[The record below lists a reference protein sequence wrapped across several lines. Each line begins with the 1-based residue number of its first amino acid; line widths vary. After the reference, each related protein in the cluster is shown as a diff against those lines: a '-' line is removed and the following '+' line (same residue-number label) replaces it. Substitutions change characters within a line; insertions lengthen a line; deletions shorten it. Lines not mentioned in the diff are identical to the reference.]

1 MELAWAALL
10 GTLFAGYLVLGGY
23 DYGVGLLLAGE
34 PDPGRRRTALTA
46 VGPFFLGNEVWLVA
60 TLGVLFGAFPRLE
73 GELLAGFYP
82 AIVVALTGVV
92 LVTAS
97 VQLRS
102 RPATAPARARWDR
115 VIIAGS
121 ALAALG
127 WGAFAGGVVQGHD
140 AGAHPIAQM
149 LTPFVA
155 ACALALVALV
165 ALHGATFLALRLP
178 AELAAKP
185 VAAAKRLVPAVIA
198 AVALAAV
205 VGILTARVRQNAP
218 PAVLAALG
226 VLVVLV
232 LLAGRLARRAR
243 PGWAFVVTS
252 AAMAA
257 PVLVVGL
264 ALGADL
270 TAAAAPP
277 ATLRL
282 LSWVAVPIVPVLI
295 GFQAMSWWIFRG
307 RVDGRTP
314 VYW

>member
-1 MELAWAALL
+1 MELAWFALL

-34 PDPGRRRTALTA
+34 PDPAKRRTALTA
-46 VGPFFLGNEVWLVA
+46 VGPFFLGNEVWLVV
-60 TLGVLFGAFPRLE
+60 TVGVLFGAFPRLE

-82 AIVVALTGVV
+82 AIVVALMGVV

-115 VIIAGS
+115 LIIAGS

-140 AGAHPIAQM
+140 ADAHPIAQM

-165 ALHGATFLALRLP
+165 ALHGATFLALRMP
-178 AELAAKP
+178 AGLTAKP
-185 VAAAKRLVPAVIA
+185 VAAAKRLVPAVVA
-198 AVALAAV
+198 AVALATV
-205 VGILTARVRQNAP
+205 IGTLTARVRQNAP
-218 PAVLAALG
+218 PAVLAVLG

-232 LLAGRLARRAR
+232 LLAGRLADRR

-257 PVLVVGL
+257 PVLAVGL
-264 ALGADL
+264 VLGGDVASV
-270 TAAAAPP
+270 AAPP
-277 ATLRL
+277 ETLRL